1 MKVLGAYYP
10 PGLIWQ
16 MAIVLPDGRA
26 KIANHT
32 PMRHLTEKDLRDM
45 AALNNSA
52 YRRAV
57 LTRKTKSLTPFTA
70 CTAWRKSPRKI
81 DAPARGPCTRAE
93 RTNDAPL
100 LYFRR
105 EQRRPII
112 PVSGAPLHMQSFR
125 NYVPW
130 RHLTGAAG
138 MKKLY

>member
-1 MKVLGAYYP
+1 MKVLAAYYL

-57 LTRKTKSLTPFTA
+57 LTPENEILDAVYSLYGLE
-70 CTAWRKSPRKI
+70 KI
-81 DAPARGPCTRAE
+81 AP
-93 RTNDAPL
+93 
-100 LYFRR
+100 
-105 EQRRPII
+105 
-112 PVSGAPLHMQSFR
+112 
-125 NYVPW
+125 
-130 RHLTGAAG
+130 
-138 MKKLY
+138 